1 MDKEK
6 SIQPDLDMS
15 HSQLITRPTAATTTS
30 TTGNTWLLP
39 CARYCFK
46 SFYVLTYLI
55 VVGFP
60 DGTVVKIPPTNAR
73 DARDMGSIPGL
84 GRFTRTLKC
93 KEYY

>member
-1 MDKEK
+1 M
-6 SIQPDLDMS
+6 
-15 HSQLITRPTAATTTS
+15 LIYFTRFFL
-30 TTGNTWLLP
+30 NVL
-39 CARYCFK
+39 
-46 SFYVLTYLI
+46 YVLTYLI

-60 DGTVVKIPPTNAR
+60 NGTVVKIPPTNAR